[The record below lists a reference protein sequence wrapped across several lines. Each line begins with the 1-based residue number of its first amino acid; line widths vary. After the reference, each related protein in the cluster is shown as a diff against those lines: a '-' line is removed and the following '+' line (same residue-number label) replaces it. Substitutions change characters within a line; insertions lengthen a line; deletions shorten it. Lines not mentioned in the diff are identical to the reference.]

1 MSTAA
6 ERDLQEWARVTGDRD
21 NRIRAALAEGITKHR
36 IHTITGISRAT
47 IDRILAR
54 EAVTGRSRR
63 RVPGSGGATGGGARA
78 AG

>member
-6 ERDLQEWARVTGDRD
+6 ERDLREWARVTGDRD

-47 IDRILAR
+47 IDRILAKDVACGTCER
-54 EAVTGRSRR
+54 LARHR
-63 RVPGSGGATGGGARA
+63 PGV
-78 AG
+78 